1 MQANPSRPQCGAAC
15 KPCFEQPQQTVHH
28 ADPVKQHSLAS
39 AAVLQSLTP
48 CVCRLVPA
56 EANKRHGWVPT
67 APGILPNPAAT
78 LCLQIQFGTATA
90 EHDLTVKLRKAK
102 ELLDKGHKVKCNVR
116 FKPPLWQGQAQARA
130 VMDSISERMAGAALV
145 EPPAPTEKQERTC
158 LYFYLNPVSAGS
170 APAA

>member
-1 MQANPSRPQCGAAC
+1 MPTLYSSIV
-15 KPCFEQPQQTVHH
+15 CFSHGPFTLCFC
-28 ADPVKQHSLAS
+28 P
-39 AAVLQSLTP
+39 
-48 CVCRLVPA
+48 VPA
-56 EANKRHGWVPT
+56 DTYWHSEQHT
-67 APGILPNPAAT
+67 AGCCPFQASQPPAAA

-116 FKPPLWQGQAQARA
+116 FKAPLWQGQAQARA

-170 APAA
+170 APVA

>member
-1 MQANPSRPQCGAAC
+1 M
-15 KPCFEQPQQTVHH
+15 
-28 ADPVKQHSLAS
+28 
-39 AAVLQSLTP
+39 
-48 CVCRLVPA
+48 VP
-56 EANKRHGWVPT
+56 
-67 APGILPNPAAT
+67 T